1 MVGLVTTIPWFRSQP
16 RVVGS
21 NGCRWL
27 LPSWHLAAIWQLPPM
42 QAELEVRPESRT
54 QREPISASQHLVD
67 VAQPLVGRKGPMPP
81 RLFDANHSVLVLARG
96 APITKTEEWQ
106 EDGQERR
113 TGTETS
119 GGGFPLVQQPLWFHP
134 WLVLVW
140 DDEFSLIAITVWMA
154 LGKVSKKPDLFGTWS
169 QTSDPTHPPRTFG
182 TKS

>member
-1 MVGLVTTIPWFRSQP
+1 
-16 RVVGS
+16 
-21 NGCRWL
+21 
-27 LPSWHLAAIWQLPPM
+27 
-42 QAELEVRPESRT
+42 
-54 QREPISASQHLVD
+54 
-67 VAQPLVGRKGPMPP
+67 MPP

-154 LGKVSKKPDLFGTWS
+154 LVFNVTEQIKLGQTNIYLSKKCVSIVYLIVRCVLVCITDCLRKYII
-169 QTSDPTHPPRTFG
+169 D
-182 TKS
+182 

>member
-1 MVGLVTTIPWFRSQP
+1 
-16 RVVGS
+16 
-21 NGCRWL
+21 
-27 LPSWHLAAIWQLPPM
+27 M
-42 QAELEVRPESRT
+42 QAELEVRAESRT

-134 WLVLVW
+134 GLVLVW

-154 LGKVSKKPDLFGTWS
+154 LVFNLTNKLNLVKPKLIYQRS
-169 QTSDPTHPPRTFG
+169 V
-182 TKS
+182 

>member
-1 MVGLVTTIPWFRSQP
+1 
-16 RVVGS
+16 
-21 NGCRWL
+21 
-27 LPSWHLAAIWQLPPM
+27 
-42 QAELEVRPESRT
+42 
-54 QREPISASQHLVD
+54 
-67 VAQPLVGRKGPMPP
+67 MPP
-81 RLFDANHSVLVLARG
+81 RLFGANHSVLVLARG

-154 LGKVSKKPDLFGTWS
+154 LVFNLTNKLNLVKPKLIYQRS
-169 QTSDPTHPPRTFG
+169 V
-182 TKS
+182 